1 MKILHFL
8 VTNRLSGAEN
18 VQLGILEALREKN
31 QVYYVCPDGPV
42 REFVE
47 RAGVN
52 FVAADTESVSEI
64 KRVYREISPD
74 IVHACD
80 PRMSFKCALAGI
92 PFIAHF
98 HNNCPWMKKL
108 SPNSLAL
115 LYTIKKAKAVITV
128 SDSIEKEYIFRKA
141 LRSKLNML
149 SNVVDSEKV
158 IHLSKES
165 FDREFDIVFVGR
177 LNEQKRPLLFLDFV
191 KKLTEKFPNL
201 TAVMVG
207 EGEMAGEVK
216 AYISENK
223 IDNVTLWGF
232 EKNPYKIIKN
242 SKINV
247 FTSYYEGFGL
257 VAVESMILSKPVL
270 GYPVGGLAKVV
281 TPDSG
286 FLCSSTEEMVE
297 NACRLLTDKALYEK
311 LSAGAAENAKRFT
324 DTAEYMRKIGEIY
337 TSALETDADPADL
350 ICD

>member
-8 VTNRLSGAEN
+8 VTNKLSGAEN
-18 VQLGILEALREKN
+18 VHLGILEALSGKN
-31 QVYYVCPDGPV
+31 QVYYVCPEGPI
-42 REFVE
+42 REFAE

-52 FVAADTESVSEI
+52 FVAADTDNISEI
-64 KRVYREISPD
+64 KRVYREIAPD

-98 HNNCPWMKKL
+98 HNNCPWMKKF

-115 LYTIKKAKAVITV
+115 LYTIKRAKAVITV
-128 SDSIEKEYIFRKA
+128 SDSIEREYIFRKA
-141 LRSKLNML
+141 LKGKLHML

-158 IHLSKES
+158 IQMSKEP
-165 FDREFDIVFVGR
+165 FDKNFDIVFVGR

-191 KKLTEKFPNL
+191 KKLTEKLPSL

-207 EGEMAGEVK
+207 EGEMADDVK

-223 IDNVTLWGF
+223 LNNVTLWGF
-232 EKNPYKIIKN
+232 EKNPYKIIN
-242 SKINV
+242 SSKINV

-257 VAVESMILSKPVL
+257 VAVESMILGKPVI
-270 GYPVGGLAKVV
+270 GYPVGGLAKVI

-286 FLCSSTEEMVE
+286 FLCRNTEEMAE
-297 NACRLLTDKALYEK
+297 NAYRLLTDEVLYEK
-311 LSAGAAENAKRFT
+311 LSVGAAENAKRFT
-324 DTAEYMRKIGEIY
+324 DTAEYMGKIREIY
-337 TSALETDADPADL
+337 LASLETDADPADL
-350 ICD
+350 TGD